1 MRLLFVPLLFLQ
13 FYAVSQ
19 VVLNTVKHDFGDLES
34 FDNRFV
40 DITLTNTGVK
50 QEYILRI
57 KKDMEVVYISTSQF
71 IEPGMSTTLRFQV
84 NPTKKGKFNFLIDVY
99 TSDRQNAQQIKLSGN
114 LKELPDR
121 SNGGLTACPDFGA
134 HPANQRPNDFDLTV
148 ITIDRTTKEELG
160 KTSVSMIQNGRT
172 LWSENTDL
180 KGKIRKGATLGLS
193 YFYASHEGYLP
204 AELGAY
210 VNRTRD
216 VVVLELDKDPNY
228 QVEPPIQPEEKI
240 YPIDVIELEHNL
252 EEELSAEVILPEDS
266 PKELSE
272 LNPNDFDANHFTAIN
287 VVFVLDVSGS
297 MKQGEKVE
305 LMKYSLFQLTDML
318 RPEDKMGIVTYASTT
333 KVLLSPVSGSNKDAI
348 NKEIE
353 KLKAEGLTAGGKGIK
368 VGYKETLKTYL
379 DGGVNHVIVI
389 TDGAF
394 NKDSD
399 DYQKYVK
406 KYKKK
411 GINLSIVGIQNKP
424 NDEEKMK
431 EAAALGGGTYIP
443 IHKLADAQNNLK
455 QAIRVLTF
463 RK

>member
-1 MRLLFVPLLFLQ
+1 MRFLFFTILVIQ
-13 FYAVSQ
+13 FVAIGQVEVST
-19 VVLNTVKHDFGDLES
+19 LKHDFGDLES
-34 FDNRFV
+34 YDNRFV
-40 DITLTNTGVK
+40 DVTLTNKGTK
-50 QEYILRI
+50 QEYILRV
-57 KKDMEVVYISTSQF
+57 KKEMDVVYISTSQF
-71 IEPGMSTTLRFQV
+71 IEPGKSTTLRFQV
-84 NPTKKGKFNFLIDVY
+84 NPTKKGKFNYIIDLY
-99 TSDRQNAQQIKLSGN
+99 TSDRQDAQQIKLSGN

-121 SNGGLTACPDFGA
+121 SGSGLTACPDFGS
-134 HPANQRPNDFDLTV
+134 HPANKRPNDFDLTV
-148 ITIDRTTKEELG
+148 ITIDQETKAELS
-160 KTSVSMIQNGRT
+160 KTAVSMIQNGRT

-180 KGKIRKGATLGLS
+180 KGKIRKDATLGLS

-204 AELGAY
+204 TELGAY

-216 VVVLELDKDPNY
+216 VVVIELAKDPNF
-228 QVEPPIQPEEKI
+228 QVKPPVEPEEHM
-240 YPIDVIELEHNL
+240 YPIDIIEVEPNL
-252 EEELSAEVILPEDS
+252 EEELSSEVVLPADS

-272 LNPNDFDANHFTAIN
+272 LNPNDFDETYFSPIN

-318 RPEDKMGIVTYASTT
+318 RAQDKMGIVTYASNT

-368 VGYKETLKTYL
+368 VGYKEALKTYL
-379 DGGVNHVIVI
+379 DGGVNHIVVI

-424 NDEEKMK
+424 GDEVKMK
-431 EAAALGGGTYIP
+431 EAAELGGGSYIP